1 MNITSEYGQR
11 LISLLPY
18 YLQNGQNIHKIFQVI
33 GEEFDELVDKAKEII
48 DSRNIDKSFGFG
60 LDIIGDIVGQSRNGL
75 DDETYRNILRTRV
88 VQNKSIGDI
97 ETLNNFGRMILGKYF
112 LGILESANPAE
123 IVFQYTYPLVKNPKD
138 LMQKVVGA
146 GINVSTELDAYV
158 PICGTFALG
167 TTAFSKTIVKTGG
180 N

>member
-1 MNITSEYGQR
+1 MNVTSEYGQR

-18 YLQNGQNIHKIFQVI
+18 YLQNGQNIQKIFQVI
-33 GEEFDELVDKAKEII
+33 GEQFDELVNAAKEII

-60 LDIIGDIVGQSRNGL
+60 LDVIGDIVGQLRNGM
-75 DDETYRNILRTRV
+75 DDETYRNVLRTKV

-112 LGILESANPAE
+112 LGILDSQNPGE
-123 IVFQYTYPLVKNPKD
+123 IIFQYAFSQVLNPRD

-146 GINVSTELDAYV
+146 GIHVNAESDAYV
-158 PICGTFALG
+158 PICGAFSLG
-167 TTAFSKTIVKTGG
+167 TVPLSKTLVKTRR
-180 N
+180 